1 LIKGLLVLIQFCSNT
16 NSFLTIGFYFGI
28 EKEDILIVL
37 QCSNEQFQNF
47 QGSKRLDNDSLTY
60 LIKGFLDIKT
70 DQLETITSLLC
81 ILNEVHDKKRWLLDA
96 FACHEA
102 MLVISY
108 DWREG
113 ED

>member
-1 LIKGLLVLIQFCSNT
+1 LIKDLLVLIQFCSNA
-16 NSFLTIGFYFGI
+16 NSFLTTGFYFDI
-28 EKEDILIVL
+28 EKEDRAPP
-37 QCSNEQFQNF
+37 CSNEQFQNF

-60 LIKGFLDIKT
+60 LFKGFLDIKT
-70 DQLETITSLLC
+70 DQLETAASLLC

-108 DWREG
+108 DCREG
-113 ED
+113 EG